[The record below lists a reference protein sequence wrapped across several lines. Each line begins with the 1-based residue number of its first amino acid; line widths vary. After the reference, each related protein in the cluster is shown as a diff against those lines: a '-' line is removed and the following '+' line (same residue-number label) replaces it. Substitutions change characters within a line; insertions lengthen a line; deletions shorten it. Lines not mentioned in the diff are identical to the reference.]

1 MYVHSLV
8 ARPVKIEKKRQ
19 TQTKEITSP
28 TVLFTQLS
36 MAHTKASWPNHKTW
50 DAKVQMTAQWNADE
64 GETNSCFDNLSHGK
78 NLPALFSRH
87 KGFLSPLPYSP
98 RGMTVPRE
106 TSFGSSIESE
116 PRTGAIKSI
125 ESCKPH
131 ANSQADLYLLLN
143 TFYQ

>member
-28 TVLFTQLS
+28 TVFTQLS

-64 GETNSCFDNLSHGK
+64 GETNSRFDNLSHGK

-87 KGFLSPLPYSP
+87 KGFLSSLPYSP

-116 PRTGAIKSI
+116 PCTGATKSI
-125 ESCKPH
+125 ES
-131 ANSQADLYLLLN
+131 NNNLMQTRRL
-143 TFYQ
+143 TFTYF